1 MALEI
6 VEYQETPNPNALKCV
21 LSSPPLPPP
30 PPPPPPSSSPPPQ
43 SNTAAKLRSYTSPEQ
58 AATDPLASAIFAIA
72 GIRNVLIH
80 DAWLTIGKLPEYDWK
95 TIKSQLTKVLSNA
108 S

>member
-1 MALEI
+1 MPLSI

-21 LSSPPLPPP
+21 LSS
-30 PPPPPPSSSPPPQ
+30 
-43 SNTAAKLRSYTSPEQ
+43 AAPAPTSATGNKLRSYTSPEH
-58 AATDPLASAIFAIA
+58 AAADPLAAAIFAIP

-80 DAWLTIGKLPEYDWK
+80 DAWLTIGKLPDHDWK
-95 TIKSQLTKVLSNA
+95 TIKSDLNKVLSNA